1 VQLWRKGKAMKVLV
15 IDDNESITELLEKLL
30 VVKHHQ
36 CVSTNDGRS
45 GLRLITEQHFDVILL
60 DLAMPDFSGSDVID
74 HLEKLGKLKDN
85 KVILFTASA
94 ITQGDIESL
103 LHKGVYS
110 CIKKPVKMSTLIQAI
125 EA

>member
-1 VQLWRKGKAMKVLV
+1 MKVLV

-30 VVKHHQ
+30 AAKHHQ
-36 CVSTNDGRS
+36 CISANDGRT

-74 HLEKLGKLKDN
+74 HLERLDKLKEQ

-94 ITQGDIESL
+94 ITKGDIETL
-103 LHKGVYS
+103 LQKGVYS